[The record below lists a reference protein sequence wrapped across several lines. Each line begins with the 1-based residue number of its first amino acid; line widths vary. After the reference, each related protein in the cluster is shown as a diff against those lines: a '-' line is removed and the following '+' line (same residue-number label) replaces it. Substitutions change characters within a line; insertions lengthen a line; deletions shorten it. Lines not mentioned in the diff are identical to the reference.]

1 MSEPLGPATDR
12 PDDPHDLDPH
22 DLDPDRAAELAAE
35 REAENQQAWRDH
47 DELGTDLASQI
58 ARRVAAGGGVTLPP
72 SRGIRKRRRR
82 SDPVNLRSGSHPD
95 DRDPQEIG
103 SLLGGLVRQRGWSKQ
118 ISVRTLLTSWPDLVG
133 EVNAAHSTPEG
144 YADGVLTVRTESTTW
159 ASSLRAIAPAL
170 VAELN
175 RRLGDGTVV
184 RVNVLGPVAPSWKH
198 GPRVVRDGLGPRD
211 TYG

>member
-1 MSEPLGPATDR
+1 MTDSSWPGPE
-12 PDDPHDLDPH
+12 PDDAELGIR
-22 DLDPDRAAELAAE
+22 DPDLAAEQAAE

-47 DELGTDLASQI
+47 DELGTDLATQI
-58 ARRVAAGGGVTLPP
+58 AHRVAAGGGVNLPP

-82 SDPVNLRSGSHPD
+82 ADPVNLRSGSHPD

-103 SLLGGLVRQRGWSKQ
+103 ALLGGLVRQRGWSKQ

-144 YADGVLTVRTESTTW
+144 YDAGVLTVRAESSTW
-159 ASSLRAIAPAL
+159 ASSLRSIAPSL

-184 RVNVLGPVAPSWKH
+184 RVTVLGPTAPSWKH